1 MDDRVLYLVD
11 LINDDFGY
19 EDIYCELGS
28 NDRLDFIGTHI
39 SVSVAVGFR
48 YDEIVFQDME
58 IRGNDYIW
66 VADSKYILQELKII
80 FDVLDNYNGSILQM

>member
-1 MDDRVLYLVD
+1 MDDRVLYLID
-11 LINDDFGY
+11 LINDDLGY
-19 EDIYCELGS
+19 QDINCELG
-28 NDRLDFIGTHI
+28 NDYQLDFIGEHI
-39 SVSVAVGFR
+39 SVSVTVGFR
-48 YDEIVFQDME
+48 YDEIVFQDMK